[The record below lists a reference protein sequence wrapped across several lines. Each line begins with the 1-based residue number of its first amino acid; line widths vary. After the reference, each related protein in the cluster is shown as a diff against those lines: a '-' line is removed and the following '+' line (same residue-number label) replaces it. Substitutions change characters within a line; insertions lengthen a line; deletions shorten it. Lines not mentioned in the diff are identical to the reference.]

1 MWRKPEENNAQPSPN
16 PVPPGAPQASQVP
29 SPAPIASAPAAP
41 ARTSPN
47 IKIKGELTSHEDFF
61 WDGVFE
67 GKIHI
72 PDGKFTIGPNA
83 RINAGIEAREIII
96 QGEVVGTLKGERV
109 HVSKTG
115 RVTGDMETHGIVIED
130 GALLHSNVHVGQKD
144 SPAPSSSAPPRSK
157 QAAAASASASS
168 NAAAPS
174 PSLTTEPKDN

>member
-1 MWRKPEENNAQPSPN
+1 MWRKPEENNAQPSAN
-16 PVPPGAPQASQVP
+16 PAPSSAPQASQGP
-29 SPAPIASAPAAP
+29 SPVAAPSDSP

-83 RINAGIEAREIII
+83 RISAGIDAREIVI

-130 GALLHSNVHVGQKD
+130 GALLHSNVHVGQKESASSSA
-144 SPAPSSSAPPRSK
+144 SPAPARSK
-157 QAAAASASASS
+157 QAAAGASSSASTGANSS
-168 NAAAPS
+168 SSTPATP
-174 PSLTTEPKDN
+174 PKDD